1 MERHFNL
8 GTRGFD
14 SGCHRG
20 IAGRGA
26 FHLVNKKAKK
36 VTGEKELALAA

>member
-1 MERHFNL
+1 M

-26 FHLVNKKAKK
+26 FHLVNKMAKK
-36 VTGEKELALAA
+36 VTGDKELALAA

>member
-1 MERHFNL
+1 MLVFLIHL

-26 FHLVNKKAKK
+26 F
-36 VTGEKELALAA
+36 TPR

>member
-1 MERHFNL
+1 M

-14 SGCHRG
+14 RGCHRG

-26 FHLVNKKAKK
+26 FYLVKKWAKK
-36 VTGEKELALAA
+36 LTGEKELALAA